1 MTNKPLLNFTEIFS
15 LLFPKR
21 INKSKILDL
30 WCKKNE
36 KATFLSK
43 SSWSLALICL
53 LKKESKNSDIS
64 IWIPSFFCNES
75 LSILR
80 STKTKIVF
88 YPISENL
95 EPNYDLFNELKE
107 KNGKPD
113 IFLLVHFF
121 GKPVKTIRTSDFCR
135 SNNAWLIEDA
145 VHCLS
150 PSKEIG
156 NKGDFILYSP
166 HKLLPIPNGSVL
178 VARTKG
184 PSKISNEI
192 IEKALDK
199 YERKRLLNS
208 NNIYKKH
215 NTFFWILKQVLMILG
230 ARRYIK
236 YPFDIFKNNHNS
248 IIASP
253 EISYISLRLL
263 SILKNKF
270 RSIALKR
277 KYNYML
283 WENHFSQL
291 GINSYFNSIEKI
303 GFENF
308 NWTPYLYS
316 IENKKDLILKT
327 YNDLNPKKYLPSTWP
342 DLPPEVLNNKDYYFN
357 AINKRNSMF
366 HIPLHHSIKNSFFR
380 QSNKLQ
386 EINIDIKS
394 EWNKVSEHDWNK
406 LIDKSLKTNLLQLWS
421 YGEAKFKCEKWIVNR
436 VVYIHEGKVIGYCQ
450 ILEKNFFKI
459 LKIYRINRGPVFL
472 TDNKKLRYAII
483 KNIISLSTLM
493 KRIFVSAS
501 FELEINPSNLSMIN
515 YLNPKLIGTKGYASI
530 WVNLNESI
538 DEIRSKLD
546 SKWRNMLVKSEKQ
559 DVKIESSSSKDFAYW
574 LSEVHEKNMVKKK
587 FSGISKKMLQ
597 AISNENDLKNS
608 LTVYKASKNNSV
620 VGSICII
627 NHGRYATYLIGWTS
641 IEGRKLNTN
650 YLLLWEAIKDL
661 KQSNKLGFDL
671 GGIDEELTPNITS
684 FKSKI
689 NGQNYTLV
697 PSIWK

>member
-1 MTNKPLLNFTEIFS
+1 MTNQPLLNFTEIFS

-30 WCKKNE
+30 WCKKDE

-43 SSWSLALICL
+43 SSWSLALISL
-53 LKKESKNSDIS
+53 LKKEYKNSDIS
-64 IWIPSFFCNES
+64 IWIPSFFCDES

-80 STKTKIVF
+80 LTKTKIVF

-95 EPNYDLFNELKE
+95 EPNYDLLNELKE

-215 NTFFWILKQVLMILG
+215 NTFFWILKQVFMILG

-236 YPFDIFKNNHNS
+236 YPFDIFRNNHNS

-283 WENHFSQL
+283 WENHFSQM
-291 GINSYFNSIEKI
+291 GINSSFNSIKKI

-316 IENKKDLILKT
+316 IEIKTTKK
-327 YNDLNPKKYLPSTWP
+327 N
-342 DLPPEVLNNKDYYFN
+342 
-357 AINKRNSMF
+357 
-366 HIPLHHSIKNSFFR
+366 
-380 QSNKLQ
+380 
-386 EINIDIKS
+386 
-394 EWNKVSEHDWNK
+394 
-406 LIDKSLKTNLLQLWS
+406 
-421 YGEAKFKCEKWIVNR
+421 
-436 VVYIHEGKVIGYCQ
+436 
-450 ILEKNFFKI
+450 
-459 LKIYRINRGPVFL
+459 
-472 TDNKKLRYAII
+472 
-483 KNIISLSTLM
+483 
-493 KRIFVSAS
+493 
-501 FELEINPSNLSMIN
+501 
-515 YLNPKLIGTKGYASI
+515 
-530 WVNLNESI
+530 
-538 DEIRSKLD
+538 
-546 SKWRNMLVKSEKQ
+546 
-559 DVKIESSSSKDFAYW
+559 
-574 LSEVHEKNMVKKK
+574 
-587 FSGISKKMLQ
+587 
-597 AISNENDLKNS
+597 
-608 LTVYKASKNNSV
+608 
-620 VGSICII
+620 
-627 NHGRYATYLIGWTS
+627 
-641 IEGRKLNTN
+641 
-650 YLLLWEAIKDL
+650 
-661 KQSNKLGFDL
+661 
-671 GGIDEELTPNITS
+671 
-684 FKSKI
+684 
-689 NGQNYTLV
+689 
-697 PSIWK
+697 